1 MTLNI
6 TKYIKFNIQQQTD
19 LLKCSAFIKQFA
31 SFNMRI
37 MFTLIKHFS
46 HWKHLEIGHLL
57 RFLQELGRFS
67 FSTALIK
74 DTEYAIFKHTLI
86 WPSLSLSCWV
96 CVSRPSCERCSNSCH
111 RNPSPEEALLVL
123 KCSDGCYLHVF
134 VRGKTLWV
142 QTQTHFPGMLRHAE
156 NHSRC
161 RLQSGNEW
169 KPPLNLSST
178 VCKGFQGMSGLQI
191 HF

>member
-1 MTLNI
+1 
-6 TKYIKFNIQQQTD
+6 
-19 LLKCSAFIKQFA
+19 
-31 SFNMRI
+31 

-57 RFLQELGRFS
+57 RFLQELGRFG

-96 CVSRPSCERCSNSCH
+96 CVSWPSCERCSNSCH

-134 VRGKTLWV
+134 VRGKTLYEFRLKHTFQACWD
-142 QTQTHFPGMLRHAE
+142 MLRTTAAVVCSLE
-156 NHSRC
+156 MSESLLSISLPPSVKVFKACQDFRYIFRC
-161 RLQSGNEW
+161 WNPFYL
-169 KPPLNLSST
+169 LFL
-178 VCKGFQGMSGLQI
+178 
-191 HF
+191 